1 MSFDLASYLEECKAF
16 VEDRLVKY
24 YTLSVDSILTESVKY
39 SLLAGGKR
47 LRPAFVFAAAEAVGG
62 NRMVALPFAAAIEMI
77 HTYSLIHDDLP
88 AMDNDDL
95 RRGKPANHIVFGEG
109 AAILAGDAL
118 LTDAFALMAAPE
130 TAALASPAT
139 VLRAIF
145 EIARAAGISGMV
157 GGQSLDLQNEGRKID
172 LQALELMHSKK
183 TGALIRASTV
193 VGALAGGGSAER
205 VESLSKYG
213 DMVGLAFQIADDI
226 LDVEGAEEKLGKP
239 VGSDNNRC
247 KASYP
252 ALMGMAEAK
261 KKALSLKE
269 SATALIEPFG
279 QKGEPLKALAA
290 HSVERLC

>member
-1 MSFDLASYLEECKAF
+1 MSFDLAAYLEECKAL
-16 VEDRLVKY
+16 VEGRLVKY
-24 YTLSVDSILTESVKY
+24 YTLSADSVLTDSVRY

-62 NRMVALPFAAAIEMI
+62 DRMVALPFAAAIEMI

-118 LTDAFALMAAPE
+118 LTDAFALMASPE
-130 TAALASPAT
+130 TAALASSAT

-145 EIARAAGISGMV
+145 EIARAAGICGMV
-157 GGQSLDLQNEGRKID
+157 GGQSLDLQNEGRQID

-193 VGALAGGGSAER
+193 VGAMAGGGCAER
-205 VESLSKYG
+205 VERLSKYG
-213 DMVGLAFQIADDI
+213 DLVGLAFQIADDI

-239 VGSDNNRC
+239 VGSDHNRC

-252 ALMGMAEAK
+252 ALMGMAGAK

-269 SATALIEPFG
+269 SAMALIEPFG